1 MSVKQK
7 NGYFKIVVYV
17 PSDYKDEVLEAMA
30 QEGAGFVGKYSHC
43 FFAVEGQGCFKP
55 QEGANPF
62 VGKIGELERVER

>member
-43 FFAVEGQGCFKP
+43 FLQLK
-55 QEGANPF
+55 
-62 VGKIGELERVER
+62 GKVVLSRRRVQILL